1 MLDLRVGYA
10 SLGMGWVA
18 NLGGFLSAKE
28 YPAFSVQSKK
38 LVWEEF
44 AEVDVG
50 LELGFL
56 PCIDGSSGL
65 WTMTKT

>member
-18 NLGGFLSAKE
+18 NLGGVLSAKE
-28 YPAFSVQSKK
+28 YPEFSVQSKK
-38 LVWEEF
+38 LPCEEF
-44 AEVDVG
+44 AELDVA
-50 LELGFL
+50 LELGFR
-56 PCIDGSSGL
+56 PCIDVSSGL

>member
-18 NLGGFLSAKE
+18 NLGGFFSAQE

-38 LVWEEF
+38 LVCEES
-44 AEVDVG
+44 AEVEVG

-56 PCIDGSSGL
+56 PCMDVSSGV
-65 WTMTKT
+65 

>member
-18 NLGGFLSAKE
+18 NLGGILSSKE

-38 LVWEEF
+38 LICEEF

-56 PCIDGSSGL
+56 PWIDVSSGV